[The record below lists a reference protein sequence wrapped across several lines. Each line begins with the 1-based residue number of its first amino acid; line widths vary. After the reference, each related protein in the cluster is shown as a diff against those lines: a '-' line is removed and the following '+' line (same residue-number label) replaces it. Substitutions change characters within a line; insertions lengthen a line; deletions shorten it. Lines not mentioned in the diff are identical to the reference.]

1 MSDELQYK
9 YILIQRVVSACLS
22 VNWREVLR
30 AEFTIP
36 RTVRRDF
43 ICTLVFTGPF
53 TGGWPSPQVVWI
65 RDLRTTCCSQ
75 FDSNAKS
82 EAK

>member
-30 AEFTIP
+30 AEFTVRYYGAGPRTALP
-36 RTVRRDF
+36 RTVKPYDA
-43 ICTLVFTGPF
+43 ISYVF
-53 TGGWPSPQVVWI
+53 
-65 RDLRTTCCSQ
+65 
-75 FDSNAKS
+75 
-82 EAK
+82 